1 MLRDRGRE
9 IFLFFLFSSFRN
21 LLNLLIRVYISHSAG
36 VTRSNEQVFSAAISK
51 QRNLGDQLPKFEH
64 EHPKGKTGVYF
75 FWDFNTTPLK
85 ESCDDVPNL
94 KHNLT
99 SALKEYKQEYTLMEK
114 EIGTGYGDL
123 RNFTPDQFLKL
134 TSEGFKLHHVITRKT
149 TCGNTT
155 SGGGK
160 CGAEVPPP
168 RVPGEGI
175 FCLQYLCLF
184 CKIVYQYSYMFLFL
198 FLSGVAKKDQPDM
211 MLLISMYAYANQHE
225 QKTHMFIISGD
236 PDFATT
242 VATLE
247 DRGHRVFVA
256 VPPRSNIILRKCGTM
271 AWRWKKLQEGKKPI
285 QKNERKK

>member
-99 SALKEYKQEYTLMEK
+99 SAPKEYKQEYTLMEK
-114 EIGTGYGDL
+114 EIGKKSAPVTETSAPVTETCVISPGSIFKIDFFNRINSLKPFRHITTSDVTIHHFSKNATSLLRPTTGLKTPL
-123 RNFTPDQFLKL
+123 RSELRRL
-134 TSEGFKLHHVITRKT
+134 TSSDT
-149 TCGNTT
+149 TC
-155 SGGGK
+155 
-160 CGAEVPPP
+160 
-168 RVPGEGI
+168 
-175 FCLQYLCLF
+175 
-184 CKIVYQYSYMFLFL
+184 
-198 FLSGVAKKDQPDM
+198 
-211 MLLISMYAYANQHE
+211 
-225 QKTHMFIISGD
+225 
-236 PDFATT
+236 
-242 VATLE
+242 
-247 DRGHRVFVA
+247 
-256 VPPRSNIILRKCGTM
+256 
-271 AWRWKKLQEGKKPI
+271 
-285 QKNERKK
+285 